1 MWGISSVGRALAW
14 HARGH
19 QFKSGILHHFYCVLF
34 SGDRSA
40 GVEPSLFFCPAA
52 LSNLPLQNLAF
63 QGGDVVAAKTSIV
76 EKTLIF
82 VKQCGILKYLLVKRS
97 NFGYL
102 LPLLLTSL

>member
-1 MWGISSVGRALAW
+1 MINSLTDTVFTELSSCIVMEAGLLIVKLSPSHEKGIIAFFTV
-14 HARGH
+14 
-19 QFKSGILHHFYCVLF
+19 SG
-34 SGDRSA
+34 
-40 GVEPSLFFCPAA
+40 

-63 QGGDVVAAKTSIV
+63 QGGDVVVAKTSIV
-76 EKTLIF
+76 EKTLTF

>member
-1 MWGISSVGRALAW
+1 MLLLKTFIIVLT
-14 HARGH
+14 
-19 QFKSGILHHFYCVLF
+19 FKML
-34 SGDRSA
+34 
-40 GVEPSLFFCPAA
+40 

-76 EKTLIF
+76 EKTLTF